1 MVTPKDSEEQPMN
14 ERFRDK
20 VLEEIMEDLHRYGIV
35 NHRSEEPQLRSAA
48 QESAEL
54 FKKYEKTNPNL
65 HYSSVGSLQSTAE
78 KLTVLTQ
85 QIERQKRAEESS
97 ILALYDKTKKGILK
111 MLGKPE
117 YEATCQELREE
128 KMDLVERLKQQLTSA
143 KDEVTCSWNQVVEEK
158 RRRRKQMVDAINYYS
173 ALENQLEEH
182 NRMYERV
189 SQQLESTRKQDA
201 DYLTLADAKD
211 ELRRR
216 IEFSKKEQEKA
227 KQDMVCSKRTVD
239 MLHNH
244 EGVMIRML
252 TQLDLSANSMR
263 HNLEL
268 AYTMQGLSSLYR
280 EGKINMGIIDSMDG
294 AAAKFID
301 IEKETRELSDVVM
314 KAAVRRGQSS
324 SRIGRLGKTIGK
336 YRGLLSAAAESS
348 SRSLDQEANEIIN
361 SCGE

>member
-1 MVTPKDSEEQPMN
+1 
-14 ERFRDK
+14 
-20 VLEEIMEDLHRYGIV
+20 
-35 NHRSEEPQLRSAA
+35 
-48 QESAEL
+48 
-54 FKKYEKTNPNL
+54 
-65 HYSSVGSLQSTAE
+65 
-78 KLTVLTQ
+78 
-85 QIERQKRAEESS
+85 
-97 ILALYDKTKKGILK
+97 
-111 MLGKPE
+111 
-117 YEATCQELREE
+117 
-128 KMDLVERLKQQLTSA
+128 
-143 KDEVTCSWNQVVEEK
+143 
-158 RRRRKQMVDAINYYS
+158 
-173 ALENQLEEH
+173 
-182 NRMYERV
+182 
-189 SQQLESTRKQDA
+189 
-201 DYLTLADAKD
+201 
-211 ELRRR
+211 
-216 IEFSKKEQEKA
+216 
-227 KQDMVCSKRTVD
+227 